1 MRKPVALHLS
11 RLLLPLALILA
22 LRPAIAHEFWIEP
35 QQFRPAPG
43 AKVPVRLL
51 VGQQFKGNSIPWL
64 GENYSSFYMA
74 DARGTESLRGVLGDD
89 PAVTLTARAPG
100 RLWIVLRSVSY
111 EVAYEKPGEFE
122 AFLAK
127 EGVDH
132 LVPQRQPL
140 PVKET
145 YSRNAKSLLMAGRA
159 SPRSAPDRAFGLQ
172 LELIAETDPYAGKP
186 A

>member
-1 MRKPVALHLS
+1 MDIQAISPMLSCRPPMRKPVPLRLP

-22 LRPAIAHEFWIEP
+22 PPPATAHEFWIEP

-51 VGQQFKGNSIPWL
+51 VGQHFKGNSIPWL

-74 DARGTESLRGVLGDD
+74 DARGTESIRGVLGDD
-89 PAVTLTARAPG
+89 PAVTLAARAPG
-100 RLWIVLRSVSY
+100 RLWVVLRSVSY

-132 LVPQRQPL
+132 LVPRGQRHPL
-140 PVKET
+140 PV
-145 YSRNAKSLLMAGRA
+145 
-159 SPRSAPDRAFGLQ
+159 
-172 LELIAETDPYAGKP
+172 
-186 A
+186 